1 MKKTKLFLL
10 MLLAVTGWGRAAADT
25 VSPYVVDFE
34 KPINTAV
41 RDFAVASNWSHI
53 VGIGDYDGNGPYY
66 MDYTYKST
74 DGIDGS
80 HTLLAYR
87 QYAGDYQGGEVVK
100 DVLVTPVIS
109 GEVKMFVKASSM
121 ASTSYPS
128 YVEFYDVDQTGA
140 TLGELIQRFTAT
152 EYVESDVEGWSTI
165 TINLNSP
172 KRIGIRAQYV
182 YMDNLSAT
190 SAEIVKEAK
199 LTISGVTSPT
209 GSTPVYYNQKE
220 DGTVDINVKVK
231 LKNDGEVDLVAGETE
246 NYTLSLVKGAYYG
259 SSNTVFDNVTFNIP
273 VNLAIGEEAEF
284 EALFNAPADFGTG
297 WFYVKVKENIT
308 GSISSAKVQAQVME
322 YASKFIFDVAGTT
335 YYSSSSAT
343 TKPISFGKVE
353 DSTTLNYE
361 IYNSGSAPLV
371 INSFTL
377 PDGFTSDAPTGE
389 FTVMGGEKKQ
399 IAITLDATTPGVF
412 AGNLTIEYTNY
423 GKAMATYTLGIS
435 GTVLDP
441 SKNFITFD
449 NGTNGQFPAGSVH
462 SDQVYISSKTDG
474 DVTNWYLQSTGTT
487 TKFITPLLTAEAGES
502 FTYDTWYPPSS
513 TSSSNSVIVVYISKD
528 RVNWTQMDRQT
539 YSSGIGSTPATF
551 TVTIPEAGDYYLA
564 FELISPA
571 LLDNIYGLTLAEAPA
586 HDWYLIG
593 SDIPTSG
600 KQNYDYTASVQ
611 VQNISADA
619 DQVETATLYVNG
631 EAVATVEGVELAG
644 NDKTAAVGTGRN
656 GYSNIEDPTAISFTF
671 KPHNFGTFPAYIELK
686 SGETVM
692 KTEEVSLTIAEE
704 TLEAE
709 KTLTANGTS
718 GSTPL
723 NLNYNN
729 SESVSL
735 YTASI
740 LEDQLGLVD
749 GDKIGSIV
757 FKAYKTADVH
767 TTLLSVYYQWT
778 DDIEQASPSTN
789 GLYDVTG
796 MIPYMENELHQWDKV
811 GSSSELE
818 DYLVLDFA
826 DPLVYQEGKSLRI
839 VIRSLN
845 QLSSANYKNVY
856 WEKSNIIYN
865 PDGSGYLNYRHYTDT
880 PGSRDEATGY
890 TTDFSASWSWEG
902 LPNIHVNLVVE
913 SKTLTGI
920 VTEEDGTTPVAGAT
934 VTIRNDENDIEYF
947 ATTDETGAYTV
958 NVVQDRL
965 TYTTTVTANGYETL
979 EDTEELNFTE
989 QSHTK
994 NFVLTKMPSVDIAI
1008 SQYGYSTFYYSNTA
1022 YIIPEGVTA
1031 YIVSGVEGKSISLVP
1046 LDGVI
1051 PAGCGVLLEGAE
1063 GSYTFEATSEEVP
1076 GVDNMLRGTDEDETI
1091 VADPEQECKYYM
1103 LSVKNDVAGFYFG
1116 VDGGGVFENK
1126 AHKAYLAVPVKLSN
1140 GVNFYGFDNATGIN
1154 YVRTYSQKADG
1165 AIYNL
1170 SGQRVNSSY
1179 KGVVIVNGKKVLKK

>member
-10 MLLAVTGWGRAAADT
+10 MLLAVTGWGKVAAET
-25 VSPYVVDFE
+25 VSPYEVDFNE
-34 KPINTAV
+34 NITTTDP
-41 RDFAVASNWSHI
+41 DFAIASNWGHVVSTYYRW
-53 VGIGDYDGNGPYY
+53 GDDNYVNYSFMSESGVEGSGAMRIYTNQKTYGTYD
-66 MDYTYKST
+66 
-74 DGIDGS
+74 
-80 HTLLAYR
+80 L
-87 QYAGDYQGGEVVK
+87 
-100 DVLVTPVIS
+100 LVTPLVY
-109 GEVKMFVKASSM
+109 GTVTLYVKPIANYENDSAFL
-121 ASTSYPS
+121 
-128 YVEFYDVDQTGA
+128 EFYSMNESGTTRGEMLA
-140 TLGELIQRFTAT
+140 TTNFAEKSNSEEWDWYAL
-152 EYVESDVEGWSTI
+152 TI
-165 TINLNSP
+165 TLDTP
-172 KRIGIRAQYV
+172 QRIGIRGGLV
-182 YMDNLSAT
+182 YIDNF
-190 SAEIVKEAK
+190 SAEYAEIIAQSTMKV
-199 LTISGVTSPT
+199 TGVMNSNEQT
-209 GSTPVYYNQKE
+209 GTTGTNPVFNQGA
-220 DGTVDINVKVK
+220 DGNTVVA
-231 LKNDGEVDLVAGETE
+231 LKARIENTGDVDFVAGTTE
-246 NYTLSLVKGAYYG
+246 NYTLTLAQGN
-259 SSNTVFDNVTFNIP
+259 SSSATTYFEDATFDIP
-273 VNLAIGEEAEF
+273 VDLAVGESKIIDVEF
-284 EALFNAPADFGTG
+284 TVPATTG
-297 WFYVKVKENIT
+297 WTYFYIRENVSGNT
-308 GSISSAKVQAQVME
+308 SSSYRYCQILE
-322 YASKFIFDVAGTT
+322 YASKFIFDVAGTS

-343 TKPISFGKVE
+343 NKPISFGKVAE
-353 DSTTLNYE
+353 STTLNYE
-361 IYNSGSAPLV
+361 IYNSGTAPLV

-377 PDGFTSDAPTGE
+377 PEGFSSDAPTGE
-389 FTVMGGEKKQ
+389 FTVQGGEKKQ
-399 IAITLDATTPGVF
+399 IAITMDATAPGIF
-412 AGNLTIEYTNY
+412 SGNLTIEYTNY

-441 SKNFITFD
+441 SKNLISFD
-449 NGTNGQFPAGSVH
+449 NGTNGQFPAGSIH
-462 SDQVYISSKTDG
+462 SDQVYISSATDG
-474 DVTNWYLQSTGTT
+474 GATNWYLQSTSTT

-502 FTYDTWYPPSS
+502 FTYDTWYSS
-513 TSSSNSVIVVYISKD
+513 YSYSCAIVVYISKD
-528 RVNWTQMDRQT
+528 RVNWTQVDRQT

-564 FELISPA
+564 FELISNA
-571 LLDNIYGLTLAEAPA
+571 LLDNIYGLTLAETPA
-586 HDWYLIG
+586 HDWYIMS
-593 SDIPTSG
+593 SDVPNKG
-600 KQNYDYTASVQ
+600 KQNADYTASVQ
-611 VQNISADA
+611 VQNIAADA

-631 EAVATVEGVELAG
+631 EAVATVEGTELAG

-656 GYSNIEDPTAISFTF
+656 GYSNIETPATITFTY

-735 YTASI
+735 YTAFI
-740 LEDQLGLVD
+740 LKDQLGLVD

-778 DDIEQASPSTN
+778 DDTEQASPSTN
-789 GLYDVTG
+789 GLYDVSG
-796 MIPYMENELHQWDKV
+796 MIPYMENELHQWDKI

-818 DYLVLDFA
+818 DYLVLDFTE
-826 DPLVYQEGKSLRI
+826 PLVYQEGKSLRI

-845 QLSSANYKNVY
+845 QLSSSNYKNVY
-856 WEKSNIIYN
+856 WEKSNVIYN
-865 PDGSGYLNYRHYTDT
+865 PDGDGYLNYRHYTDT
-880 PGSRDEATGY
+880 PGNRDEATGY
-890 TTDFSASWSWEG
+890 TTDFTASWSWEG

-913 SKTLTGI
+913 PKTLTGI
-920 VTEEDGTTPVAGAT
+920 VTEEDGTTPVTGAT
-934 VTIRNDENDIEYF
+934 VTIRNNENDIEYF

-1008 SQYGYSTFYYSNTA
+1008 SQYGYSTFYYSNSA

-1076 GVDNMLRGTDEDETI
+1076 GVDNMLRGTDETETI

-1154 YVRTYSQKADG
+1154 YVRTSSRKADG

-1170 SGQRVNSSY
+1170 SGQRVNNSY